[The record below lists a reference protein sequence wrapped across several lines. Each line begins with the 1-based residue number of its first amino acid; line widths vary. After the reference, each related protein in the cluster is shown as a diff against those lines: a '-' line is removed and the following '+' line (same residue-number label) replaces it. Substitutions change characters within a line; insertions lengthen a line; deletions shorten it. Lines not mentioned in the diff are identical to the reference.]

1 MGCNG
6 SAGQAEIATIMPALE
21 VPVRLFAPVAGQVWG
36 CWPQGALPP
45 VSLAAIIAGILSVH
59 FTFPCTMPTAFY
71 EIVLLP
77 DGDFALQR
85 TDDDAEP
92 LVRIRFSEEARGFL
106 GEAGIEVAQA
116 MIDAGIEAVE
126 MLGMDTD
133 DLEDEAPEPGE
144 DMLASSRILH

>member
-1 MGCNG
+1 
-6 SAGQAEIATIMPALE
+6 
-21 VPVRLFAPVAGQVWG
+21 
-36 CWPQGALPP
+36 
-45 VSLAAIIAGILSVH
+45 
-59 FTFPCTMPTAFY
+59 MPTAFY

-92 LVRIRFSEEARGFL
+92 LVRIRFSKEARGFL

-133 DLEDEAPEPGE
+133 ASEDEMSEAGG
-144 DMLASSRILH
+144 DMLASSRTLH

>member
-1 MGCNG
+1 
-6 SAGQAEIATIMPALE
+6 
-21 VPVRLFAPVAGQVWG
+21 
-36 CWPQGALPP
+36 
-45 VSLAAIIAGILSVH
+45 
-59 FTFPCTMPTAFY
+59 MPTAFY

-92 LVRIRFSEEARGFL
+92 LVRIRFSQEARGFL

-126 MLGMDTD
+126 MLGMDSD
-133 DLEDEAPEPGE
+133 ELEDESSEPEG
-144 DMLASSRILH
+144 DMLATSRVLH

>member
-1 MGCNG
+1 
-6 SAGQAEIATIMPALE
+6 
-21 VPVRLFAPVAGQVWG
+21 
-36 CWPQGALPP
+36 
-45 VSLAAIIAGILSVH
+45 
-59 FTFPCTMPTAFY
+59 MPTSFY

-77 DGDFALQR
+77 NGDFALQR

-126 MLGMDTD
+126 LLGMNAGGDMDED
-133 DLEDEAPEPGE
+133 DEQLE
-144 DMLASSRILH
+144 DMLASSRTLH